1 MSSRY
6 VRGRPKI
13 LLESRQWAAL
23 SFFLFSCFFVLTLP
37 LSDDYGLSTLPLSD
51 DYGLSLLS
59 YLTGLLALLAV
70 FRFRG
75 PTTVMGFLITVFVA
89 QYYFVPLLVKTIEGR
104 AIWHN
109 LYSPTETLSVLACSL
124 LAMVVASA
132 FVHEKIPVLGSSRT
146 LSRLKH
152 LRRLVVITSII
163 GIAAAVQG
171 DMREELGPAAE
182 VSTGFLAGAGA
193 IFAALLAF
201 SLTLSIYKALV
212 EGKSVM
218 RNYEVI
224 ALLAVNALFALV
236 SVERASVVTVLV
248 AVAVPYVLG
257 RQRITVPLVASIL
270 AGLLLLVFVFSP
282 VMLYLRSG
290 NLEFY
295 SFSQRIGNFASF
307 WADTV
312 SNPGSIAEYRTEVS
326 AEGHYLT
333 YFENY
338 YGGLERFAVL
348 PDSDR
353 LVSGT
358 VLGNQHGG
366 WRTISWAV
374 AMVPPRFVYPDK
386 PLYGPGSYLG
396 HVTGQAAPG
405 DTTTQWV
412 VGFPAE
418 LYHAFSYRGVFLG
431 TVAVLSLFFLAL
443 KLFQVFAVDPAWKML
458 IALYYWNYF
467 PESNL
472 AGLLSTLVP
481 LVILVVALDRI
492 VHYTRRWRL

>member
-6 VRGRPKI
+6 VRGRPGI
-13 LLESRQWAAL
+13 LLESRERAAL
-23 SFFLFSCFFVLTLP
+23 SFFLFSCFFVL
-37 LSDDYGLSTLPLSD
+37 TLPLSD

-75 PTTVMGFLITVFVA
+75 PATVLGFLITVFVA

-104 AIWHN
+104 SVWHN

-132 FVHEKIPVLGSSRT
+132 FFHEEIPVLGNFRT
-146 LSRLKH
+146 PSGLEH

-163 GIAAAVQG
+163 GIAATVQAA
-171 DMREELGPAAE
+171 MREELGAAAQ
-182 VSTGFLAGAGA
+182 VSTGFLGGTGAL
-193 IFAALLAF
+193 FQALLAF
-201 SLTLSIYKALV
+201 SLSLSIHKALV
-212 EGKSVM
+212 EGKRVM
-218 RNYEVI
+218 RSYAVI
-224 ALLAVNALFALV
+224 MLLAVNAFFALV
-236 SVERASVVTVLV
+236 STSRASVLIILV
-248 AVAVPYVLG
+248 AVVVPFVLG
-257 RQRITVPLVASIL
+257 RQRVTAPLVASIL
-270 AGLLLLVFVFSP
+270 AALLLFVFVLSP
-282 VMLYLRSG
+282 VMLYLESG
-290 NLEFY
+290 NLEYY

-312 SNPGSIAEYRTEVS
+312 SNPGSITEYRTEVS
-326 AEGHYLT
+326 AEGADT
-333 YFENY
+333 NYFENY
-338 YGGLERFAVL
+338 YGGLERFAIL

-353 LVSGT
+353 LVSGS

-405 DTTTQWV
+405 DTITQWV

-431 TVAVLSLFFLAL
+431 TVAVLGMFFLAL
-443 KLFQVFAVDPAWKML
+443 KLFQFFAVDPAWRML
-458 IALYYWNYF
+458 IALYYWNGF
-467 PESNL
+467 SQSHV
-472 AGLLSTLVP
+472 AGLLATLVP

-492 VHYTRRWRL
+492 ARHTRL

>member
-1 MSSRY
+1 MSSSRY
-6 VRGRPKI
+6 VRSRPKI

-37 LSDDYGLSTLPLSD
+37 LSDDYE
-51 DYGLSLLS
+51 LSLLS

-75 PTTVMGFLITVFVA
+75 PATVLGFLITLFVA
-89 QYYFVPLLVKTIEGR
+89 RYYFVPLLVKTIEGR
-104 AIWHN
+104 SIWHN

-132 FVHEKIPVLGSSRT
+132 FFHEDMPVLGNIRT
-146 LSRLKH
+146 VSTLKY
-152 LRRLVVITSII
+152 LRRLLVVTSII
-163 GIAAAVQG
+163 GIAAAVQAA
-171 DMREELGPAAE
+171 MRQELGPAAE
-182 VSTGFLAGAGA
+182 VATGFLAGAGSL
-193 IFAALLAF
+193 FDVLLTF
-201 SLTLSIYKALV
+201 SLSLSIYKALA

-218 RNYEVI
+218 RSYEVI
-224 ALLAVNALFALV
+224 ALLAANAFFALV
-236 SVERASVVTVLV
+236 STSRASVLMILV

-257 RQRITVPLVASIL
+257 RQRVTAPLVASIL
-270 AGLLLLVFVFSP
+270 AGLLLFVFVMSP

-307 WADTV
+307 WTDTV

-326 AEGHYLT
+326 AEGHYIT

-338 YGGLERFAVL
+338 YGGLERFAIL

-358 VLGNQHGG
+358 ILGNQHGG

-396 HVTGQAAPG
+396 HVAGLASPY

-431 TVAVLSLFFLAL
+431 TVAVLGLFFLAL

>member
-6 VRGRPKI
+6 VRGRPEI

-23 SFFLFSCFFVLTLP
+23 SFFLFSCFFVL
-37 LSDDYGLSTLPLSD
+37 TLPLSD

-75 PTTVMGFLITVFVA
+75 PTTVMGFLITLFVA
-89 QYYFVPLLVKTIEGR
+89 RYYFAPLLGKTIEGR
-104 AIWHN
+104 SVWHN

-132 FVHEKIPVLGSSRT
+132 FFHEEIPVLGKFRT
-146 LSRLKH
+146 PSGLEH
-152 LRRLVVITSII
+152 LGRLVVITSII
-163 GIAAAVQG
+163 GIAATVQAA
-171 DMREELGPAAE
+171 MRQELGPAAE
-182 VSTGFLAGAGA
+182 ASTGFLAGAGSL
-193 IFAALLAF
+193 FQALLAF
-201 SLTLSIYKALV
+201 SLSLSIYKALV

-218 RNYEVI
+218 RNYEAI
-224 ALLAVNALFALV
+224 ALLAVNVFFALV
-236 SVERASVVTVLV
+236 SISRSSVLIILV

-257 RQRITVPLVASIL
+257 RQRVTAPLVASIL
-270 AGLLLLVFVFSP
+270 AGLLLFVFVMSP

-290 NLEFY
+290 NMEFY

-312 SNPGSIAEYRTEVS
+312 SNPGSITEYRTEVS

-353 LVSGT
+353 LISGT

-405 DTTTQWV
+405 DTITQWV
-412 VGFPAE
+412 VGWPAE
-418 LYHAFSYRGVFLG
+418 LYYAFSYRGVFIG
-431 TVAVLSLFFLAL
+431 TVAVLGLFFLAL
-443 KLFQVFAVDPAWKML
+443 KLFQVFAVDPAWNML
-458 IALYYWNYF
+458 IALYYWNSF
-467 PESNL
+467 PESHL

-481 LVILVVALDRI
+481 LVILVVAVDRT
-492 VHYTRRWRL
+492 VRYTRRWRLIGHADLNR

>member
-6 VRGRPKI
+6 FRGRPRI
-13 LLESRQWAAL
+13 LLESREWAAL

-37 LSDDYGLSTLPLSD
+37 LSDDYW
-51 DYGLSLLS
+51 LSLLS
-59 YLTGLLALLAV
+59 YVTGLLALLAV

-75 PTTVMGFLITVFVA
+75 PATVMGFLITLFVA
-89 QYYFVPLLVKTIEGR
+89 RYYFAPLLVKTIEGR
-104 AIWHN
+104 SIWHN

-124 LAMVVASA
+124 LTMVVASA
-132 FVHEKIPVLGSSRT
+132 FFHEEIPVLGNFRT

-152 LRRLVVITSII
+152 LRRLVVLTSIV
-163 GIAAAVQG
+163 GIAAAVQTA
-171 DMREELGPAAE
+171 MRQELGPGGPVAE
-182 VSTGFLAGAGA
+182 VSTGFLGGAGP
-193 IFAALLAF
+193 IFATVLAF
-201 SLTLSIYKALV
+201 SLSLSIYKALV
-212 EGKSVM
+212 EDKSVI
-218 RNYEVI
+218 RNYEVM
-224 ALLAVNALFALV
+224 ALLAVNAFFALFSTQRGNV
-236 SVERASVVTVLV
+236 LIILV
-248 AVAVPYVLG
+248 AVVVPYVLG
-257 RQRITVPLVASIL
+257 RQRVRAPLVASIL
-270 AGLLLLVFVFSP
+270 AALLLFVFVLSP

-290 NLEFY
+290 NLEYY
-295 SFSQRIGNFASF
+295 SFSQRIGNFATF

-312 SNPGSIAEYRTEVS
+312 SNPGSVAEYRTEVS

-338 YGGLERFAVL
+338 YGGLERFAIL

-353 LVSGT
+353 VVSGT

-386 PLYGPGSYLG
+386 PLYGPGAYLG
-396 HVTGQAAPG
+396 HVAGLAAPG

-418 LYHAFSYRGVFLG
+418 FYHAFSYRGVFIG
-431 TVAVLSLFFLAL
+431 TVAVLGLFYLAL
-443 KLFQVFAVDPAWKML
+443 KLFQVFAVDPAWNML

-467 PESNL
+467 PESPL
-472 AGLLSTLVP
+472 AGLLSTLVA

-492 VHYTRRWRL
+492 ARHTRL

>member
-1 MSSRY
+1 MSSGY
-6 VRGRPKI
+6 VRSKLKI
-13 LLESRQWAAL
+13 PSESRQWAAL
-23 SFFLFSCFFVLTLP
+23 SFFLFSCLFVLTLP
-37 LSDDYGLSTLPLSD
+37 LADDYE
-51 DYGLSLLS
+51 LSLLS

-75 PTTVMGFLITVFVA
+75 PATVLGFLITLFVA
-89 QYYFVPLLVKTIEGR
+89 RYYFVPLLVKTIEGR
-104 AIWHN
+104 SIWHN

-132 FVHEKIPVLGSSRT
+132 FFHEEIPVLGNFRT
-146 LSRLKH
+146 LSGLEH
-152 LRRLVVITSII
+152 LRRVLVITSII
-163 GIAAAVQG
+163 GIAASVQAA
-171 DMREELGPAAE
+171 MREELGPAAE
-182 VSTGFLAGAGA
+182 VATGFLGAVGPL
-193 IFAALLAF
+193 FAALLAF
-201 SLTLSIYKALV
+201 SLSLSIYKALV
-212 EGKSVM
+212 EGKRVM

-224 ALLAVNALFALV
+224 ALLAVNAFFALV
-236 SVERASVVTVLV
+236 STSRASVLIVLV

-257 RQRITVPLVASIL
+257 RQRVTAPLVASIL
-270 AGLLLLVFVFSP
+270 AGLLLFVFVLSP

-290 NLEFY
+290 NLEYY

-312 SNPGSIAEYRTEVS
+312 SNPGSITELRTEVS
-326 AEGHYLT
+326 AEGHYLN

-338 YGGLERFAVL
+338 YGGLERFAL
-348 PDSDR
+348 LAESDK
-353 LVSGT
+353 LVSAT

-396 HVTGQAAPG
+396 HVAGFASPS

-418 LYHAFSYRGVFLG
+418 LYYAFSYRGVFLG
-431 TVAVLSLFFLAL
+431 TVAVLGLFFLAL
-443 KLFQVFAVDPAWKML
+443 KLFQIFAVDPAWNML
-458 IALYYWNYF
+458 IALYYWNSF
-467 PESNL
+467 AESHL

-481 LVILVVALDRI
+481 LVILVVAVDRI
-492 VHYTRRWRL
+492 ARHTRL

>member
-1 MSSRY
+1 
-6 VRGRPKI
+6 
-13 LLESRQWAAL
+13 
-23 SFFLFSCFFVLTLP
+23 
-37 LSDDYGLSTLPLSD
+37 
-51 DYGLSLLS
+51 
-59 YLTGLLALLAV
+59 
-70 FRFRG
+70 
-75 PTTVMGFLITVFVA
+75 
-89 QYYFVPLLVKTIEGR
+89 
-104 AIWHN
+104 
-109 LYSPTETLSVLACSL
+109 
-124 LAMVVASA
+124 
-132 FVHEKIPVLGSSRT
+132 
-146 LSRLKH
+146 
-152 LRRLVVITSII
+152 
-163 GIAAAVQG
+163 
-171 DMREELGPAAE
+171 
-182 VSTGFLAGAGA
+182 
-193 IFAALLAF
+193 
-201 SLTLSIYKALV
+201 
-212 EGKSVM
+212 M

-224 ALLAVNALFALV
+224 ALLAVNAFFALV
-236 SVERASVVTVLV
+236 SIERTSVLIILV

-353 LVSGT
+353 LVSAT

-431 TVAVLSLFFLAL
+431 TIAVLGLFFLAL
-443 KLFQVFAVDPAWKML
+443 KLFQVFAVDPAWNML
-458 IALYYWNYF
+458 IALYYWNFF
-467 PESNL
+467 PQSHL

-481 LVILVVALDRI
+481 LVIFVVAVDRI
-492 VHYTRRWRL
+492 ARHTRL

>member
-1 MSSRY
+1 MEDAMSSSRY
-6 VRGRPKI
+6 VRSRPKI

-37 LSDDYGLSTLPLSD
+37 LSDDYE
-51 DYGLSLLS
+51 LSLLS

-75 PTTVMGFLITVFVA
+75 PATVLGFLITLFVA
-89 QYYFVPLLVKTIEGR
+89 RYYFVPLLVKTIEGR
-104 AIWHN
+104 SIWHN

-132 FVHEKIPVLGSSRT
+132 FFHEEIPILGNFRT

-152 LRRLVVITSII
+152 LRRVLVITSII
-163 GIAAAVQG
+163 GIAAAVQAA
-171 DMREELGPAAE
+171 MRQELGPAAE
-182 VSTGFLAGAGA
+182 ISTGFLGAAGSL
-193 IFAALLAF
+193 FDALLAF
-201 SLTLSIYKALV
+201 SLSLSIYKAL
-212 EGKSVM
+212 EECKSVM

-224 ALLAVNALFALV
+224 ALLAVNAFFALI
-236 SVERASVVTVLV
+236 SISRAGVLIILV

-257 RQRITVPLVASIL
+257 RQRVTAPLVASIL
-270 AGLLLLVFVFSP
+270 AGLLLFVFVMSP

-307 WADTV
+307 WTDTV

-333 YFENY
+333 LDYFENY

-353 LVSGT
+353 LISGT

-396 HVTGQAAPG
+396 HVAGLASPY

-431 TVAVLSLFFLAL
+431 TVAVLGLFFLAL